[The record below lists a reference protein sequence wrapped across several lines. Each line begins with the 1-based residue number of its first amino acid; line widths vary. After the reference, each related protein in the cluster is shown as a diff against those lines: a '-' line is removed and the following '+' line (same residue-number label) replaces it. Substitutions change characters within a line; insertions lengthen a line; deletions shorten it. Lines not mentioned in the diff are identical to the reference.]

1 MPGSPRSIVVRPLR
15 PQGADLDP
23 AVEDAVVA
31 IDRATSEV
39 VGVARYV
46 RHGLQGGTA
55 DIALAV
61 AAAHEGRGV
70 GAELTAQLTER
81 AAAAGVRWFTAPM
94 YGDDAAALLRIE
106 NDAPAPVPERH
117 AGVVDLEIPVM

>member
-1 MPGSPRSIVVRPLR
+1 MPRAHRSIVVCPLH
-15 PQGADLDP
+15 PAGADLDP

-46 RHGLQGGTA
+46 RRGRRDVTA
-55 DIALAV
+55 DVALAV

-70 GAELTAQLTER
+70 GAEITERLTER
-81 AAAAGVRWFTAPM
+81 AAAAGVRWFTAPT
-94 YGDDAAALLRIE
+94 YGADHAALRRLE
-106 NDAPAPVPERH
+106 HAGPAPDHHP
-117 AGVVDLEIPVM
+117 GVVDLEIPLR